1 MRQFL
6 IRRFLFS
13 LLALLVASAFTFALS
28 RSAGDPRLL
37 YAGAEGYGMTPEH
50 WELIGKELG
59 LDKPL
64 PVQYL
69 VWLGNILTGDF
80 GESLAAKQPVTTVIG
95 EKIPATLQLGLAG
108 WVIATLIGVP
118 LGVLSAWKRGSVWDY
133 VARSFALFG
142 QALPSF
148 WVGIMA
154 VLIFAV
160 LLGWLPAG
168 TRGDGFSVR
177 HMVLPTLVLAWGGA
191 AAYLRLTRSAMLEIK
206 NSEYL
211 KLARAKGVSSRSLV
225 WKHAF
230 KNALITP
237 LTYSALL
244 MAGLITGVVVVETVF
259 AWPGLGAAAV
269 RAVWDNDFPI
279 MSMVVLLFT
288 LIFVGVNFLADIS
301 YALIDPRIR
310 YS

>member
-1 MRQFL
+1 M
-6 IRRFLFS
+6 I
-13 LLALLVASAFTFALS
+13 VASAITFGLS

-50 WELIGKELG
+50 WEAIGKELG
-59 LDKPL
+59 LDKPYV
-64 PVQYL
+64 VQYF
-69 VWLGNILTGDF
+69 VWMENILTGDF

-95 EKIPATLQLGLAG
+95 EKIPATLQLGLAA
-108 WVIATLIGVP
+108 WIVATVVGVP
-118 LGVLSAWKRGSVWDY
+118 LGVLSAWKRGSIWDY
-133 VARSFALFG
+133 LGRSFALFG
-142 QALPSF
+142 QALPAF

-160 LLGWLPAG
+160 LLGWLPSG
-168 TRGDGFSVR
+168 TRGDGFSIR
-177 HMVLPTLVLAWGGA
+177 HMVLPTVVLAWSAA

-206 NSEYL
+206 DSEYL
-211 KLARAKGVSSRSLV
+211 KLARAKGVSSWALI

-230 KNALITP
+230 RNAMISP
-237 LTYSALL
+237 LTYSAQL
-244 MAGLITGVVVVETVF
+244 MGGLITGVVVIETVF

-269 RAVWDNDFPI
+269 RAVWDNDFPV

-288 LIFVGVNFLADIS
+288 LIYVGVNFLADLS

-310 YS
+310 YN